1 LQTHARRRRV
11 DRMPQ
16 WNDQGADRGT
26 MVALQQQTEQAAQ
39 YAQGS
44 YYGVSSV
51 LGSMSSLQS
60 QMTTLQ
66 SALTPPT
73 LQYYAANLDG
83 AALESLVATTPV
95 GSHLEVWGWC
105 SSTTSASSTYVQLRS
120 GNTAND
126 ASSVP
131 LKDLQNYVYDT
142 AKKRP
147 IGPSCSINIPPG
159 TRALWRS
166 RDGEGLIVK
175 KDDASHPHDFEL
187 WFRTVPN

>member
-1 LQTHARRRRV
+1 
-11 DRMPQ
+11 MPQ

-44 YYGVSSV
+44 YNGISTV
-51 LGSMSSLQS
+51 LGNMSSLQA
-60 QMTTLQ
+60 QMTALQ
-66 SALTPPT
+66 SALTPT

-95 GSHLEVWGWC
+95 GYHLEVWGWC
-105 SSTTSASSTYVQLRS
+105 SSTTSASPTYVQLRS

-159 TRALWRS
+159 ARALWRS
-166 RDGEGLIVK
+166 RDDEGLIIK